1 MFLAEATWG
10 PTGGFGIAFIVFLIG
25 DIQQILIYRR
35 RLLSFANVYYY
46 LSLLVN
52 SLVLGILSV
61 GCKSGRADVAERAAL
76 LQSLCCRTLL
86 YHYQVTLYNYLV
98 DFGGCE

>member
-1 MFLAEATWG
+1 MFLGEATWG

-46 LSLLVN
+46 LCLLVN
-52 SLVLGILSV
+52 SLGVLGV
-61 GCKSGRADVAERAAL
+61 GCKSGRAGVSEGAAL
-76 LQSLCCRTLL
+76 LQPLSRHTLL
-86 YHYQVTLYNYLV
+86 YHY
-98 DFGGCE
+98 